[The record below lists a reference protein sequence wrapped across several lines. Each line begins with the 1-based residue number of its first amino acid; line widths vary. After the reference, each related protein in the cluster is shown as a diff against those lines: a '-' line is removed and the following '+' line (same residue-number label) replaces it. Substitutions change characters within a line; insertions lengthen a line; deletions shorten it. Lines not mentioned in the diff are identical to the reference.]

1 MRPIKLLEFNQ
12 ARLTLT
18 DILGRVLLL
27 ILVVQA
33 TQLALKAQNGA
44 VEARIASVRGH
55 VLLDGNAR
63 TNSAISRGMALMPG
77 DRIDTRGGGSVSIEL
92 SDGSLVIVQPG
103 TVVVLQDY
111 LNVSSLRELLEITVG
126 RVRVRINHFG
136 GKPNPYRVNS
146 PTASIAVRGTEFS
159 VSVGASG
166 DTEVVVYEGL
176 VEVATLTNPRH
187 PVLVQPGRG
196 VIVRPNEDIRFFVP
210 GPNNEVGERT
220 TDKLGHG
227 QTSDEAIGD
236 ETGGTLQT
244 ARSATPSVRTAAGV
258 YERYFDSI
266 VNNVETPLPS
276 QFTAFPDSFFDSVD
290 NPSYATE
297 FTNTQARVFILPSIG
312 GTRENEN
319 ARQLFGFGEPHLVD
333 YSLSPQ
339 ASLFVALPKYRA
351 VIGGRVGLSRD
362 GFQSLTLEDN
372 VGLTGSLF
380 LPGTKGTR
388 TVDGATTNR
397 LFTASFLVARRFG
410 RDGRTSIGAGLDYLT
425 TRGTLLTTTVQ
436 SDSTG
441 LVATQHVDSQSNIS
455 RTRFTLGLTRVLS
468 RGTKLG
474 LFYRHGITS
483 ADDRELSSTLNGASR
498 LTNRSNAMGSFSEFG
513 LRLRG
518 PITRRLFYG
527 IEGSYLS
534 LDNDESIRRRRVVES
549 NTSVRSTRAA
559 AGFGLGYLFRPQTI
573 FSFDVAAGTVGTND
587 ARFEK
592 ATGNVLEKDKGRAY
606 FVSLHG
612 AVQADVWRKLF
623 VSGSVLSVTQSRV
636 ADLTLYPD
644 RFGRPVTDAGIFA
657 PDGRTRNHFTDY
669 FSNFGIGWRFN
680 RNFLAEYIFST
691 DFGQT
696 AARHTLML
704 RYTFSHAEKPYK

>member
-1 MRPIKLLEFNQ
+1 MQ
-12 ARLTLT
+12 T
-18 DILGRVLLL
+18 
-27 ILVVQA
+27 

-44 VEARIASVRGH
+44 VEARIAGVRGH
-55 VLLDGNAR
+55 AVLDGNAR
-63 TNSAISRGMALMPG
+63 TNSAIARGMALVPG

-111 LNVSSLRELLEITVG
+111 LNASSLRQLLEITVG

-136 GKPNPYRVNS
+136 GRPNPYRVNS

-159 VSVGASG
+159 VSVGARG
-166 DTEVVVYEGL
+166 DTEVVVFEGV
-176 VEVATLTNPRH
+176 VEVATLANPRH

-196 VIVRPNEDIRFFVP
+196 VIIRPNEDIRFFEP

-220 TDKLGHG
+220 TEKRGHG
-227 QTSDEAIGD
+227 ETSDEDIGD
-236 ETGGTLQT
+236 EGESALQT
-244 ARSATPSVRTAAGV
+244 RPPTSSVRTAAGV

-266 VNNVETPLPS
+266 VNSVETPLPS

-319 ARQLFGFGEPHLVD
+319 ARQRFGFGEPHLID

-388 TVDGATTNR
+388 TINGATTNR

-410 RDGRTSIGAGLDYLT
+410 RDGRTSIGVGVDHLT
-425 TRGTLLTTTVQ
+425 TRGKLLTTTVQ

-441 LVATQHVDSQSNIS
+441 LVATQHIDSQANIS

-474 LFYRHGITS
+474 VFYRHGITS
-483 ADDRELSSTLNGASR
+483 ADDCELSSTLNGNSR
-498 LTNRSNAMGSFSEFG
+498 LTNRSNATGSFSEFG
-513 LRLRG
+513 VRLRG

-534 LDNDESIRRRRVVES
+534 LDNDERIRRRRVVDS

-559 AGFGLGYLFRPQTI
+559 AGFGLGYLFRSRTI

-592 ATGNVLEKDKGRAY
+592 STGNLLEKDKGRAY
-606 FVSLHG
+606 FVSVHG

-636 ADLTLYPD
+636 ADLTLYAD
-644 RFGRPVTDAGIFA
+644 RFGRRVTDTGIFE
-657 PDGRTRNHFTDY
+657 PDGRTRDHFTDY
-669 FSNFGIGWRFN
+669 FSNFGIGWRFS

-696 AARHTLML
+696 AARHTVLF
-704 RYTFSHAEKPYK
+704 RYTFSHGEKPSK